1 MKTTET
7 KAPTKAA
14 KPAAKTAAKKPA
26 AKSTAKTAAKAVK
39 TVKPENTNMKPFMDN
54 DFLLT
59 TETAKKL
66 YHEHAEKMP
75 IIDYH
80 CHLQPKEIYE
90 DKKFRNLAEVWLGA
104 GDRYG
109 DHYKW
114 RALRARGY
122 MEDSISG
129 PDDDYKKY
137 LQFVES
143 MPYFVGNPLYHWS
156 HLEMRR
162 YFGIDEVINSVNAEK
177 IWNKANEV
185 LETLTAREMM
195 YKFNV
200 KTVCTT
206 DDPVD
211 SLEWH
216 KKMNEDVTLKVKVR
230 PAFRPDKAIN
240 VELSWF
246 ASWVKQLS
254 GVVKKPIKCLQ
265 NLCDALAD
273 RIKFFDSMGSKLSDH
288 ALDVVHYAPATYKEA
303 NAVFL
308 KGMKGKPV
316 TEEEQDKYKGYILVF
331 LGKQYAKYGWV
342 QQYHI
347 GALRNNSKSMLK
359 KIGPDTGFDAIEDSV
374 YMEKLSALL
383 GELDN
388 GGSLPKTILYCL
400 NPRDNYALSV
410 LAGCFQKEGVKGR
423 VQVGT
428 AWWFLDQQDGMRQN
442 LETLMQV
449 GLVAQSVGMLTDSRS
464 FLAYPRH
471 EYYRRILCQMLGNL
485 VESGQYPE
493 SELETLGKIVEDVCY
508 NNAAEYFGFTE

>member
-1 MKTTET
+1 MK
-7 KAPTKAA
+7 A
-14 KPAAKTAAKKPA
+14 
-26 AKSTAKTAAKAVK
+26 
-39 TVKPENTNMKPFMDN
+39 FMDK
-54 DFLLT
+54 DFLLE
-59 TETAKKL
+59 TETARKL
-66 YHEHAEKMP
+66 YHEHAENMP

-80 CHLQPKEIYE
+80 CHLPPKEIYE
-90 DKKFRNLAEVWLGA
+90 DKKFRNVAEAWLGA

-122 MEDSISG
+122 EEDSISG

-137 LQFVES
+137 SQFVES
-143 MPYFVGNPLYHWS
+143 MPYFVGNPLYLWS
-156 HLEMRR
+156 HLEMQR
-162 YFGIDEVINSVNAEK
+162 YFGITDVICPKNAKK
-177 IWNKANEV
+177 IWDEANSV
-185 LETLTAREMM
+185 LETLTARKMM
-195 YKFNV
+195 EKFNV

-216 KKMNEDVTLKVKVR
+216 KKMNADKTLKTTVR

-246 ASWVKQLS
+246 ADWVGQLAK
-254 GVVKKPIKCLQ
+254 VVGRELPTL
-265 NLCDALAD
+265 NDFTAALAE
-273 RIKFFDSMGSKLSDH
+273 RIAFFDSMGSRLSDH
-288 ALDVVHYAPATYKEA
+288 ALDVVHYAPATYEEA
-303 NAVFL
+303 DAVYKKGL
-308 KGMKGKPV
+308 KGLPV
-316 TEEEQDKYKGYILVF
+316 TEEEQDKYKGYILLF
-331 LGKQYAKYGWV
+331 LGKQYVKYGWV

-359 KIGPDTGFDAIEDSV
+359 KIGPDTGFDAIEDAV

-383 GELDN
+383 GALDEQDA
-388 GGSLPKTILYCL
+388 LPKTILYCL
-400 NPRDNYALSV
+400 NPRDNYALTV

-428 AWWFLDQQDGMRQN
+428 AWWFLDQLDGMKQN

-464 FLAYPRH
+464 FLSYPRH
-471 EYYRRILCQMLGNL
+471 ELYRRLLCNMLGNL
-485 VESGQYPE
+485 VESGQYPAE
-493 SELETLGKIVEDVCY
+493 ELPTLGKIVEDVCY
-508 NNAAEYFGFTE
+508 NNAKEYFGF

>member
-1 MKTTET
+1 MEK
-7 KAPTKAA
+7 
-14 KPAAKTAAKKPA
+14 
-26 AKSTAKTAAKAVK
+26 
-39 TVKPENTNMKPFMDN
+39 FMDK

-80 CHLQPKEIYE
+80 CHPQPKEIYE
-90 DKKFRNLAEVWLGA
+90 DKKFRNLTEAWLGA

-114 RALRARGY
+114 RSLRARGY
-122 MEDSISG
+122 EEDSISG

-137 LQFVES
+137 YQFVES

-156 HLEMRR
+156 HLEMQR
-162 YFGIDEVINSVNAEK
+162 YFGINDIINAKNAKK
-177 IWNKANEV
+177 IWDEANAK

-216 KKMNEDVTLKVKVR
+216 KKMMEDKTLNVTVR

-246 ASWVKQLS
+246 ESWVNQLAKVC
-254 GVVKKPIKCLQ
+254 GKEIKSLNDLTDCL
-265 NLCDALAD
+265 AS
-273 RIKFFDSMGSKLSDH
+273 RIEFFHSMGSRVSDH
-288 ALDVVHYAPATYKEA
+288 ALDVVHYTPATYEEA

-308 KGMKGKPV
+308 KGMKH
-316 TEEEQDKYKGYILVF
+316 EEISSHEQDQYKGYILLF
-331 LGKQYAKYGWV
+331 LGKQYKKHGWV

-347 GALRNNSKSMLK
+347 GALRNNSKKMLE
-359 KIGPDTGFDAIEDSV
+359 KIGPDTGFDAIEDAV

-383 GELDN
+383 GALDAN
-388 GGSLPKTILYCL
+388 DALPKTILYCL
-400 NPRDNYALSV
+400 NPRDNYALTV
-410 LAGCFQKEGVKGR
+410 LAGCFQEEGVKSR

-428 AWWFLDQQDGMRQN
+428 AWWFLDQLDGMKQN
-442 LETLMQV
+442 LETQMQV
-449 GLVAQSVGMLTDSRS
+449 GLISQSVGMLTDSRS

-471 EYYRRILCQMLGNL
+471 EYYRRLLCQMLGNL
-485 VESGQYPE
+485 VESGQYPVE
-493 SELETLGKIVEDVCY
+493 ELDTLGKIVEDICY
-508 NNAAEYFGFTE
+508 NNAKEFFGF

>member
-1 MKTTET
+1 MKEFMDRDFLLDTD
-7 KAPTKAA
+7 
-14 KPAAKTAAKKPA
+14 
-26 AKSTAKTAAKAVK
+26 TAKT
-39 TVKPENTNMKPFMDN
+39 
-54 DFLLT
+54 
-59 TETAKKL
+59 L

-122 MEDSISG
+122 AEDSISG
-129 PDDDYKKY
+129 SDDDYKKF
-137 LQFVES
+137 LQFAES

-162 YFGIDEVINSVNAEK
+162 YFGINEIINEKNAK
-177 IWNKANEV
+177 TIWDKANKV
-185 LETLTAREMM
+185 LEKLTAREMM

-200 KTVCTT
+200 KVVCTT

-216 KKMNEDVTLKVKVR
+216 KKMNADETLKVKVR

-240 VELSWF
+240 IELSWF
-246 ASWVKQLS
+246 KDWINQL
-254 GVVKKPIKCLQ
+254 GDVVKRPIKTLDD
-265 NLCDALAD
+265 LCGALAE
-273 RIKFFDSMGSKLSDH
+273 RIKYFDDMGSKLSDH
-288 ALDVVHYAPATYKEA
+288 ALDTVCYAPASHAEA
-303 NAVFL
+303 DKIFRKA
-308 KGMKGKPV
+308 MKGGKISA
-316 TEEEQDKYKGYILVF
+316 EEQDKYKGYILVY
-331 LGKQYAKYGWV
+331 LAKEYAKYGWV

-347 GALRNNSKSMLK
+347 GALRNNSKSMLE

-383 GELDN
+383 GKLDRDGN
-388 GGSLPKTILYCL
+388 MPKTILYCL
-400 NPRDNYALSV
+400 NPRDNYALTV

-428 AWWFLDQQDGMRQN
+428 AWWFLDQLDGMKQN

-471 EYYRRILCQMLGNL
+471 EYYRRLLCRMLGNL
-485 VESGQYPE
+485 VESGQYPAE
-493 SELETLGKIVEDVCY
+493 ELPRLGKIVEDICY
-508 NNAAEYFGFTE
+508 NNAVEYFGF

>member
-1 MKTTET
+1 MKE
-7 KAPTKAA
+7 
-14 KPAAKTAAKKPA
+14 
-26 AKSTAKTAAKAVK
+26 
-39 TVKPENTNMKPFMDN
+39 FMDK

-114 RALRARGY
+114 RSLRARGY
-122 MEDSISG
+122 EEDSISG

-162 YFGIDEVINSVNAEK
+162 YFGIEDIINAKNAKK
-177 IWNKANEV
+177 IWDAANQK

-195 YKFNV
+195 YRFKV
-200 KTVCTT
+200 DTVCTT

-216 KKMNEDVTLKVKVR
+216 EKMNQDSTLKVHVR

-246 ASWVKQLS
+246 ESWVQQLS
-254 GVVKKPIKCLQ
+254 KVVGYPIAELRDLEK
-265 NLCDALAD
+265 ALAD
-273 RIKFFDSMGSKLSDH
+273 RIDFFHKMGSRLSDH
-288 ALDVVHYAPATYKEA
+288 ALDVLHYAPATYDQA
-303 NAVFL
+303 NAVFH
-308 KGMKGKPV
+308 KGMNHQ
-316 TEEEQDKYKGYILVF
+316 EISEQEQDWYKGYVLVF
-331 LGKQYAKYGWV
+331 LGKLYHKYGWV

-359 KIGPDTGFDAIEDSV
+359 KIGPDTGFDAIEDQN

-383 GELDN
+383 GALDETDE
-388 GGSLPKTILYCL
+388 LPKTILYCL
-400 NPRDNYALSV
+400 NPRDNYALTV
-410 LAGCFQKEGVKGR
+410 LAGCFQKEGIKGR

-471 EYYRRILCQMLGNL
+471 EYYRRLLCQMLGNL
-485 VESGQYPE
+485 VESGQYPKE
-493 SELETLGKIVEDVCY
+493 ELDTLGKIVEDVCY
-508 NNAAEYFGFTE
+508 NNAKEYFGF

>member
-1 MKTTET
+1 MKT
-7 KAPTKAA
+7 
-14 KPAAKTAAKKPA
+14 
-26 AKSTAKTAAKAVK
+26 
-39 TVKPENTNMKPFMDN
+39 FMDK
-54 DFLLT
+54 DFLLD

-122 MEDSISG
+122 EEDSISG

-137 LQFVES
+137 YQFVES

-156 HLEMRR
+156 HLEMKR
-162 YFGIDEVINSVNAEK
+162 YFGIEEIINPQNAKVI
-177 IWNKANEV
+177 WDKANKV

-211 SLEWH
+211 
-216 KKMNEDVTLKVKVR
+216 KALKDKVR
-230 PAFRPDKAIN
+230 PAFRPDKALN

-246 ASWVKQLS
+246 AAWVAQLA
-254 GVVKKPIKCLQ
+254 GVVGKPIK
-265 NLCDALAD
+265 NLDDLCSALAE
-273 RIKFFDSMGSKLSDH
+273 RIKFFNEMGSKLSDH
-288 ALDVVHYAPATYKEA
+288 ALDVVHYAPATYGEA
-303 NAVFL
+303 NAIFL
-308 KGMKGKPV
+308 KGLKGEKI
-316 TEEEQDKYKGYILVF
+316 TEEEQDKYKGYLLVF
-331 LGKQYAKYGWV
+331 LGKEYAKYGWV

-347 GALRNNSKSMLK
+347 GALRNNSKSMLE

-383 GELDN
+383 GELDADGN
-388 GGSLPKTILYCL
+388 MPKTILYNL
-400 NPRDNYALSV
+400 NPRDNYALCV

-428 AWWFLDQQDGMRQN
+428 AWWFLDQQDGMRRN

-449 GLVAQSVGMLTDSRS
+449 GLIAQSVGMLTDSRS

-471 EYYRRILCQMLGNL
+471 EYYRRILCQMLGRL

-493 SELETLGKIVEDVCY
+493 SEMQTLGKIVEDICY
-508 NNAAEYFGFTE
+508 NNAAEYFGF

>member
-1 MKTTET
+1 MK
-7 KAPTKAA
+7 A
-14 KPAAKTAAKKPA
+14 
-26 AKSTAKTAAKAVK
+26 
-39 TVKPENTNMKPFMDN
+39 FMDK
-54 DFLLT
+54 DFLLD
-59 TETAKKL
+59 TETAKTL

-122 MEDSISG
+122 EEDSISG

-137 LQFVES
+137 MQFAES

-162 YFGIDEVINSVNAEK
+162 YFGIDEIINKENAPVIWE
-177 IWNKANEV
+177 KANKV

-216 KKMNEDVTLKVKVR
+216 KKMNEDKTLKVRVR

-246 ASWVKQLS
+246 KSWVDQLAS
-254 GVVKKPIKCLQ
+254 VVGKPIKCLQ
-265 NLCDALAD
+265 DLCGALSE
-273 RIKFFDSMGSKLSDH
+273 RIAFFDGMGCKLSDH
-288 ALDVVHYAPATYKEA
+288 ALDVVCYAPVTYEEA
-303 NAVFL
+303 NEIFL
-308 KGMKGKPV
+308 KGMNGKHISV
-316 TEEEQDKYKGYILVF
+316 EEQDKYKGYILIF
-331 LGKQYAKYGWV
+331 LGEEYAKYGWT

-347 GALRNNSKSMLK
+347 GALRNNSKSMLE
-359 KIGPDTGFDAIEDSV
+359 KIGPDTGFDAIEDAV

-383 GELDN
+383 GELDKD
-388 GGSLPKTILYCL
+388 GYLPKTILYCL
-400 NPRDNYALSV
+400 NPRDNYALTV

-471 EYYRRILCQMLGNL
+471 EYYRRILCQMLGRL
-485 VESGQYPE
+485 VESGQYPAE
-493 SELETLGKIVEDVCY
+493 ELPRLGKIVEDICY
-508 NNAAEYFGFTE
+508 NNAAEYFGFDE

>member
-1 MKTTET
+1 
-7 KAPTKAA
+7 
-14 KPAAKTAAKKPA
+14 
-26 AKSTAKTAAKAVK
+26 
-39 TVKPENTNMKPFMDN
+39 
-54 DFLLT
+54 
-59 TETAKKL
+59 
-66 YHEHAEKMP
+66 P

-80 CHLQPKEIYE
+80 CHLQPKEIFE

-114 RALRARGY
+114 RSLRARGY
-122 MEDSISG
+122 EEDSISG

-137 LQFVES
+137 MQFVES

-162 YFGIDEVINSVNAEK
+162 YFEIEEVINAKNAK
-177 IWNKANEV
+177 VIWDKANKK

-195 YKFNV
+195 YKFKV
-200 KTVCTT
+200 DTVCTT

-211 SLEWH
+211 DLSWH
-216 KKMNEDVTLKVKVR
+216 KKMNADETLKVHVR

-246 ASWVKQLS
+246 ADWVNQLS
-254 GVVKKPIKCLQ
+254 GVVGYKIKELKD
-265 NLCDALAD
+265 LERALSE
-273 RIKFFDSMGSKLSDH
+273 RINFFHEMGSRLSDH
-288 ALDVVHYAPATYKEA
+288 ALDVVHYAPCSYEEA
-303 NAVFL
+303 NSVFK
-308 KGMKGKPV
+308 KGMAGKPIS
-316 TEEEQDKYKGYILVF
+316 ELEQDWYKGYVLIF
-331 LGKQYAKYGWV
+331 LGKEYHKHGWV

-359 KIGPDTGFDAIEDSV
+359 KIGPDTGFDAIEDQN
-374 YMEKLSALL
+374 YMAKLSGLL
-383 GELDN
+383 GALDETN
-388 GGSLPKTILYCL
+388 ELPKTILYCL
-400 NPRDNYALSV
+400 NPRDNYALTV
-410 LAGCFQKEGVKGR
+410 LSGCFQKEGVKGR

-449 GLVAQSVGMLTDSRS
+449 GLIAQSVGMLTDSRS

-471 EYYRRILCQMLGNL
+471 EYYRRLLCQMLGNL
-485 VESGQYPE
+485 VESGQYPVE
-493 SELETLGKIVEDVCY
+493 ELDTLGQIVEDVCY
-508 NNAAEYFGFTE
+508 NNAKEFFGF

>member
-1 MKTTET
+1 M
-7 KAPTKAA
+7 
-14 KPAAKTAAKKPA
+14 
-26 AKSTAKTAAKAVK
+26 V
-39 TVKPENTNMKPFMDN
+39 NFMDE

-114 RALRARGY
+114 RALRAMGFS
-122 MEDSISG
+122 EDSISG
-129 PDDDYKKY
+129 NVPGKSQEDSDYQKY
-137 LQFVES
+137 CQFVES

-156 HLEMRR
+156 HLEMQR
-162 YFGIDEVINSVNAEK
+162 YFGIHDVINKQNEKK
-177 IWNKANEV
+177 IWDAANKK

-195 YKFNV
+195 YMFNV
-200 KTVCTT
+200 DTVCTT
-206 DDPVD
+206 DDPID
-211 SLEWH
+211 DLHYH
-216 KKMNEDVTLKVKVR
+216 KLMNEDKTLKVKVR

-246 ASWVKQLS
+246 GEWVSKLS
-254 GVVKKPIKCLQ
+254 KVVGYEINELSDFTK
-265 NLCDALAD
+265 ALAE
-273 RIKFFDSMGSKLSDH
+273 RIDFFHEMGSRLSDH
-288 ALDVVHYAPATYKEA
+288 ALDVVHYAPATYEEA
-303 NAVFL
+303 NEVFKKGL
-308 KGMKGKPV
+308 KNEPV
-316 TEEEQDKYKGYILVF
+316 SDAEQDIYKGYIMVF
-331 LGKQYAKYGWV
+331 LGEQYKKHGWT

-359 KIGPDTGFDAIEDSV
+359 QIGPDTGFDAIEDAV

-383 GELDN
+383 GALDAKDA
-388 GGSLPKTILYCL
+388 LPKTILYDL
-400 NPRDNYALSV
+400 NPRDNYALMV
-410 LAGCFQKEGVKGR
+410 LAGCFQKEGYKNY

-428 AWWFLDQQDGMRQN
+428 AWWFLDQLDGMKQN
-442 LETLMQV
+442 MEAMMQV
-449 GLVAQSVGMLTDSRS
+449 TVMANAVGMLTDSRS

-471 EYYRRILCQMLGNL
+471 EYYRRLLCQLFGNL
-485 VESGQYPE
+485 VESGQYPA
-493 SELETLGKIVEDVCY
+493 SEIETLGKVVEDICY
-508 NNAAEYFGFTE
+508 NNAKEFFGF

>member
-1 MKTTET
+1 MKE
-7 KAPTKAA
+7 
-14 KPAAKTAAKKPA
+14 
-26 AKSTAKTAAKAVK
+26 
-39 TVKPENTNMKPFMDN
+39 FMDK

-66 YHEHAEKMP
+66 YHEHAENMP

-114 RALRARGY
+114 RSLRARGY
-122 MEDSISG
+122 EEDSISG

-162 YFGIDEVINSVNAEK
+162 YFGIYDIINSKNAKK
-177 IWNKANEV
+177 IWDEANKK

-195 YKFNV
+195 YKFKV
-200 KTVCTT
+200 DTVCTT

-216 KKMNEDVTLKVKVR
+216 KKMNADKTLKVHVR

-240 VELSWF
+240 VELDWF
-246 ASWVKQLS
+246 ESWVKQLA
-254 GVVKKPIKCLQ
+254 GVVGYEIKSLHD
-265 NLCDALAD
+265 LEKALAE
-273 RIKFFDSMGSKLSDH
+273 RVEFFHSMGSRLSDH
-288 ALDVVHYAPATYKEA
+288 ALDVVHYAPATYEQA
-303 NAVFL
+303 NEVFL
-308 KGMKGKPV
+308 KGMNHQPISDL
-316 TEEEQDKYKGYILVF
+316 EQDYYKGYILVF
-331 LGKQYAKYGWV
+331 LGKLYNKYGWV

-359 KIGPDTGFDAIEDSV
+359 KIGPDTGFDAIEDQN
-374 YMEKLSALL
+374 YMEKLSQLL
-383 GELDN
+383 GALDESN
-388 GGSLPKTILYCL
+388 ELPKTILYCL
-400 NPRDNYALSV
+400 NPRDNYALTV

-449 GLVAQSVGMLTDSRS
+449 GLIAQSVGMLTDSRS

-471 EYYRRILCQMLGNL
+471 EYYRRLLCQMLGNL
-485 VESGQYPE
+485 VESGQYPVE
-493 SELETLGKIVEDVCY
+493 ELDTLGKIVEDICY
-508 NNAAEYFGFTE
+508 NNAKEYFGF

>member
-1 MKTTET
+1 MK
-7 KAPTKAA
+7 A
-14 KPAAKTAAKKPA
+14 
-26 AKSTAKTAAKAVK
+26 
-39 TVKPENTNMKPFMDN
+39 FMDK
-54 DFLLT
+54 DFLLD

-66 YHEHAEKMP
+66 YHEHAENMP

-80 CHLQPKEIYE
+80 CHLPPKEIYE
-90 DKKFRNLAEVWLGA
+90 DKKFRNLTEVWLGA
-104 GDRYG
+104 GDRFG

-122 MEDSISG
+122 EEDSISG

-137 LQFVES
+137 MQFVES
-143 MPYFVGNPLYHWS
+143 MPYFVGNPLYLWS
-156 HLEMRR
+156 HLEMQR
-162 YFGIDEVINSVNAEK
+162 YFGINDVICPKNAEK
-177 IWNKANEV
+177 IWKQANEV
-185 LETLTAREMM
+185 LETLSARKMM
-195 YKFNV
+195 EKFNV

-216 KKMNEDVTLKVKVR
+216 KKMNEDKTLKVSVR

-246 ASWVKQLS
+246 KDWVAQLS
-254 GVVKKPIKCLQ
+254 KVVGRELKTLEDFT
-265 NLCDALAD
+265 NALAE
-273 RIKFFDSMGSKLSDH
+273 RIAFFDSMGSKLSDH
-288 ALDVVHYAPATYKEA
+288 ALDVVHYAPATYEEA
-303 NAVFL
+303 NAIYL
-308 KGMKGKPV
+308 KGLKGEYIS
-316 TEEEQDKYKGYILVF
+316 EEEQDKYKGYILVF

-359 KIGPDTGFDAIEDSV
+359 KIGPDTGFDAIEDAV

-383 GELDN
+383 GALDEQDA
-388 GGSLPKTILYCL
+388 LPKTILYCL
-400 NPRDNYALSV
+400 NPRDNYALTV

-428 AWWFLDQQDGMRQN
+428 AWWFLDQLDGMKQN

-449 GLVAQSVGMLTDSRS
+449 GLIAQSVGMLTDSRS
-464 FLAYPRH
+464 FLSYPRH
-471 EYYRRILCQMLGNL
+471 ELYRRLLCQMLGHL
-485 VESGQYPE
+485 VENGQYPVE
-493 SELETLGKIVEDVCY
+493 EMDTLGKIVEDVCY
-508 NNAAEYFGFTE
+508 NNAKEYFNF

>member
-1 MKTTET
+1 MK
-7 KAPTKAA
+7 A
-14 KPAAKTAAKKPA
+14 
-26 AKSTAKTAAKAVK
+26 
-39 TVKPENTNMKPFMDN
+39 FMDK
-54 DFLLT
+54 DFLLD

-66 YHEHAEKMP
+66 YHEHAEDMP

-80 CHLQPKEIYE
+80 CHLPPKEIYE
-90 DKKFRNLAEVWLGA
+90 DKKFRNLTEVWLGA

-122 MEDSISG
+122 EEDSISG

-137 LQFVES
+137 MQFVES
-143 MPYFVGNPLYHWS
+143 MPYFVGNPLYLWS
-156 HLEMRR
+156 HLEMQR
-162 YFGIDEVINSVNAEK
+162 YFGINDVICPKNAEK
-177 IWNKANEV
+177 IWKQANEV
-185 LETLTAREMM
+185 LETLTARKMM
-195 YKFNV
+195 EKFNV

-216 KKMNEDVTLKVKVR
+216 KKMMEDKTLKVSVR

-246 ASWVKQLS
+246 KDWVAQLS
-254 GVVKKPIKCLQ
+254 AVVGKPLDTLEDFC
-265 NLCDALAD
+265 NALAA
-273 RIKFFDSMGSKLSDH
+273 RIDFFDSMGSKLSDH
-288 ALDVVHYAPATYKEA
+288 ALDVVHYAPATYEEA
-303 NAVFL
+303 NAVYKKGL
-308 KGMKGKPV
+308 KGEPIS
-316 TEEEQDKYKGYILVF
+316 EEEQDKYKGYILVF
-331 LGKQYAKYGWV
+331 LGKQYVKHGWV

-359 KIGPDTGFDAIEDSV
+359 KIGPDTGFDAIEDAV
-374 YMEKLSALL
+374 YMEKLSSLL
-383 GELDN
+383 GALDEQDA
-388 GGSLPKTILYCL
+388 LPKTILYCL
-400 NPRDNYALSV
+400 NPRDNYALTV

-428 AWWFLDQQDGMRQN
+428 AWWFLDQLDGMKQN

-464 FLAYPRH
+464 FLSYPRH
-471 EYYRRILCQMLGNL
+471 ELYRRLLCQMLGRL
-485 VESGQYPE
+485 VENGQYPVE
-493 SELETLGKIVEDVCY
+493 ELDTLGKIVEDVCY
-508 NNAAEYFGFTE
+508 NNAKEYFGF

>member
-1 MKTTET
+1 MK
-7 KAPTKAA
+7 
-14 KPAAKTAAKKPA
+14 
-26 AKSTAKTAAKAVK
+26 
-39 TVKPENTNMKPFMDN
+39 NFMDK

-66 YHEHAEKMP
+66 YHEHAENMP

-90 DKKFRNLAEVWLGA
+90 DKKFRNLAEAWLGA

-114 RALRARGY
+114 RSLRARGY
-122 MEDSISG
+122 EEDSISG

-137 LQFVES
+137 SQFVES

-162 YFGIDEVINSVNAEK
+162 YFGIDDIINSKNAKK
-177 IWNKANEV
+177 IWEESNKK

-195 YKFNV
+195 YKFKV
-200 KTVCTT
+200 DTVCTT

-216 KKMNEDVTLKVKVR
+216 KKMNEDKTLKVHVR

-240 VELSWF
+240 VELDWFESWIN
-246 ASWVKQLS
+246 QLA
-254 GVVKKPIKCLQ
+254 GVVGYKIETLKDLEK
-265 NLCDALAD
+265 ALAD
-273 RIKFFDSMGSKLSDH
+273 RVEFFHSMGSRLSDH
-288 ALDVVHYAPATYKEA
+288 ALDVVHYAPATYEQA
-303 NAVFL
+303 NVVFK
-308 KGMKGKPV
+308 KGM
-316 TEEEQDKYKGYILVF
+316 THQAISETEQDYYKGYILVF
-331 LGKQYAKYGWV
+331 LGKLYNKYGWV

-359 KIGPDTGFDAIEDSV
+359 KIGPDTGYDAIEDQN

-383 GELDN
+383 GALDETDE
-388 GGSLPKTILYCL
+388 LPKTILYCL
-400 NPRDNYALSV
+400 NPRDNYALTV

-471 EYYRRILCQMLGNL
+471 EYYRRLLCQMLGNL

-493 SELETLGKIVEDVCY
+493 SEMETLGKIVEDVCY
-508 NNAAEYFGFTE
+508 NNAKEFFGF

>member
-1 MKTTET
+1 MQK
-7 KAPTKAA
+7 
-14 KPAAKTAAKKPA
+14 
-26 AKSTAKTAAKAVK
+26 
-39 TVKPENTNMKPFMDN
+39 FMDK

-59 TETAKKL
+59 TKTARDL
-66 YHEHAEKMP
+66 YHNHAEKMP

-90 DKKFRNLAEVWLGA
+90 DKKFRNLAEAWLGA

-122 MEDSISG
+122 EEDSISG
-129 PDDDYKKY
+129 PDEDRKKFN
-137 LQFVES
+137 QFVES

-156 HLEMRR
+156 HLEMQR
-162 YFGIDEVINSVNAEK
+162 YFDINDIINPKNADK
-177 IWNKANEV
+177 IWTEANKK
-185 LETLTAREMM
+185 LETLTARNMM

-216 KKMNEDVTLKVKVR
+216 EKMNADKTLKTNVR

-240 VELSWF
+240 VELDWF
-246 ASWVKQLS
+246 PTWVGQLS
-254 GVVKKPIKCLQ
+254 KVVGYEINSLEL
-265 NLCDALAD
+265 LCKALAQ
-273 RIKFFDSMGSKLSDH
+273 RIEFFDKMGSKLSDH
-288 ALDVVHYAPATYKEA
+288 ALDVVCYKPATYEEA
-303 NAVFL
+303 NAIFQKGL
-308 KGMKGKPV
+308 KNEV
-316 TEEEQDKYKGYILVF
+316 ISQEEQDKYKGYVLVF
-331 LGKQYAKYGWV
+331 LGKEYNKFGWV

-359 KIGPDTGFDAIEDSV
+359 KIGPDTGYDAIEDAT
-374 YMEKLSALL
+374 YMPKLSALL
-383 GELDN
+383 GALDETN
-388 GGSLPKTILYCL
+388 ELPKTILYCL
-400 NPRDNYALSV
+400 NPRDNYALTV

-449 GLVAQSVGMLTDSRS
+449 GLVSQSVGMLTDSRS

-471 EYYRRILCQMLGNL
+471 EYYRRLLCQMLGNL

-493 SELETLGKIVEDVCY
+493 EELDTLGKIVEDVCY
-508 NNAAEYFGFTE
+508 NNAKEFFGF

>member
-1 MKTTET
+1 MEK
-7 KAPTKAA
+7 
-14 KPAAKTAAKKPA
+14 
-26 AKSTAKTAAKAVK
+26 
-39 TVKPENTNMKPFMDN
+39 FMDK

-90 DKKFRNLAEVWLGA
+90 DKKFRNLTEAWLGA

-114 RALRARGY
+114 RSLRARGY
-122 MEDSISG
+122 EEDSISG

-137 LQFVES
+137 YQFVES

-156 HLEMRR
+156 HLEMQR
-162 YFGIDEVINSVNAEK
+162 YFGINDIINAKNAKK
-177 IWNKANEV
+177 IWDEANAK

-216 KKMNEDVTLKVKVR
+216 KKMMEDKTLNVTVR

-246 ASWVKQLS
+246 ESWVNQLAKVC
-254 GVVKKPIKCLQ
+254 GKEIKSLNDLTDCL
-265 NLCDALAD
+265 AS
-273 RIKFFDSMGSKLSDH
+273 RIEFFHSMGSRVSDH
-288 ALDVVHYAPATYKEA
+288 ALDVVHYTPATYEEA

-308 KGMKGKPV
+308 KGMKH
-316 TEEEQDKYKGYILVF
+316 EAISSHEQDQYKGYILLF
-331 LGKQYAKYGWV
+331 LGKQYKKYGWV

-347 GALRNNSKSMLK
+347 GALRNNSKKMLE
-359 KIGPDTGFDAIEDSV
+359 KIGPDTGFDAIEDAV

-383 GELDN
+383 GALDAN
-388 GGSLPKTILYCL
+388 DALPKTILYCL
-400 NPRDNYALSV
+400 NPRDNYALTV
-410 LAGCFQKEGVKGR
+410 LAGCFQEEGVKSR

-428 AWWFLDQQDGMRQN
+428 AWWFLDQLDGMKQN
-442 LETLMQV
+442 LETQMQV
-449 GLVAQSVGMLTDSRS
+449 GLISQSVGMLTDSRS

-471 EYYRRILCQMLGNL
+471 EYYRRLLCQMLGNL
-485 VESGQYPE
+485 VESGQYPVE
-493 SELETLGKIVEDVCY
+493 ELDTLGKIVEDICY
-508 NNAAEYFGFTE
+508 NNAKEFFGF

>member
-1 MKTTET
+1 
-7 KAPTKAA
+7 
-14 KPAAKTAAKKPA
+14 
-26 AKSTAKTAAKAVK
+26 
-39 TVKPENTNMKPFMDN
+39 MDK
-54 DFLLT
+54 DFLLD

-66 YHEHAEKMP
+66 YHEHAENMP

-80 CHLQPKEIYE
+80 CHLPPKEIYE
-90 DKKFRNLAEVWLGA
+90 DKKFRNLAEAWLGS

-122 MEDSISG
+122 EEDSISG

-137 LQFVES
+137 MQFVES
-143 MPYFVGNPLYHWS
+143 MPYFVGNPLYLWS
-156 HLEMRR
+156 HLEMQR
-162 YFGIDEVINSVNAEK
+162 YFGIDDIICPKNAEK
-177 IWNKANEV
+177 IWKKANEV
-185 LETLTAREMM
+185 LETLTARKMM
-195 YKFNV
+195 EKFNV

-216 KKMNEDVTLKVKVR
+216 KKMMDDPTLKVNVR

-246 ASWVKQLS
+246 KDWVAQLS
-254 GVVKKPIKCLQ
+254 AVVGRDLPTLE
-265 NLCDALAD
+265 DFTSALAE
-273 RIKFFDSMGSKLSDH
+273 RIAFFDSMGSKLSDH
-288 ALDVVHYAPATYKEA
+288 ALDKVQYAPATYEEA
-303 NAVFL
+303 NAVYQKGL
-308 KGMKGKPV
+308 KG
-316 TEEEQDKYKGYILVF
+316 EYISDEEQDKYKGYILVF
-331 LGKQYAKYGWV
+331 LGKQYVKYGWT

-359 KIGPDTGFDAIEDSV
+359 KIGPDTGFDAIEDAI

-383 GELDN
+383 GALDEQD
-388 GGSLPKTILYCL
+388 SLPKTILYCL
-400 NPRDNYALSV
+400 NPRDNYALTV

-428 AWWFLDQQDGMRQN
+428 AWWFLDQLDGMKQN

-449 GLVAQSVGMLTDSRS
+449 GLIAQSVGMLTDSRS
-464 FLAYPRH
+464 FLSYPRH
-471 EYYRRILCQMLGNL
+471 ELYRRLLCQMLGKL
-485 VESGQYPE
+485 VESGQYPKE
-493 SELETLGKIVEDVCY
+493 EMDTLGKIVEDVCY
-508 NNAAEYFGFTE
+508 NNAKEYFGF

>member
-1 MKTTET
+1 MK
-7 KAPTKAA
+7 KFLDK
-14 KPAAKTAAKKPA
+14 
-26 AKSTAKTAAKAVK
+26 
-39 TVKPENTNMKPFMDN
+39 
-54 DFLLT
+54 DFLLD
-59 TETAKKL
+59 TETAKTL
-66 YHEHAEKMP
+66 YHEHAAKMP

-80 CHLQPKEIYE
+80 CHLQPREIYE

-122 MEDSISG
+122 EEDSISG

-156 HLEMRR
+156 HLEMQR
-162 YFGIDEVINSVNAEK
+162 YFGIEEIINSKNAET
-177 IWNKANEV
+177 IWKKANAV
-185 LETLTAREMM
+185 LEKLTAREMM
-195 YKFNV
+195 YKFDV
-200 KTVCTT
+200 RTVCTT

-216 KKMNEDVTLKVKVR
+216 KKMNADSTLKVKVR

-246 ASWVKQLS
+246 ASWVGQLAK
-254 GVVKKPIKCLQ
+254 VVGKPITCL
-265 NLCDALAD
+265 NELCAALAE
-273 RIKFFDSMGSKLSDH
+273 RIAFFDKMGAKLSDH
-288 ALDVVHYAPATYKEA
+288 ALDVVRYAPATYAEA
-303 NAVFL
+303 DAIFK
-308 KGMKGKPV
+308 KGLCGAQIS
-316 TEEEQDKYKGYILVF
+316 ESEQDKYKGYVLLF
-331 LGKQYAKYGWV
+331 LGKEYAKYGWV

-347 GALRNNSKSMLK
+347 GALRNNSKSMLE
-359 KIGPDTGFDAIEDSV
+359 KIGPDTGYDAIEDAV

-383 GELDN
+383 GELDKD
-388 GGSLPKTILYCL
+388 GELPKTILYCL
-400 NPRDNYALSV
+400 NPRDNYALTV

-449 GLVAQSVGMLTDSRS
+449 GLVSQSVGMLTDSRS

-471 EYYRRILCQMLGNL
+471 EYYRRLLCQMLGRL
-485 VESGQYPE
+485 VESGQYPIE
-493 SELETLGKIVEDVCY
+493 ELPTLGKIVEDVCY
-508 NNAAEYFGFTE
+508 NNAAEFFGF

>member
-1 MKTTET
+1 MQK
-7 KAPTKAA
+7 
-14 KPAAKTAAKKPA
+14 
-26 AKSTAKTAAKAVK
+26 
-39 TVKPENTNMKPFMDN
+39 FMDK

-90 DKKFRNLAEVWLGA
+90 DQPFRNLAHVWLGA

-114 RALRARGY
+114 RSLRARGY
-122 MEDSISG
+122 EEDSISG

-137 LQFVES
+137 YQFVES

-156 HLEMRR
+156 HLEMQR
-162 YFGIDEVINSVNAEK
+162 YFDIYDIINTKNAKK
-177 IWNKANEV
+177 IWDKANEK
-185 LETLTAREMM
+185 LKTLTPREMM
-195 YKFNV
+195 YKFKV
-200 KTVCTT
+200 DTVCTT
-206 DDPVD
+206 DDPID

-216 KKMNEDVTLKVKVR
+216 KKMNEDKTLKVHVR

-240 VELSWF
+240 VELDWF
-246 ASWVKQLS
+246 GKWVSDLS
-254 GVVKKPIKCLQ
+254 KVVGYEIDSIDK
-265 NLCDALAD
+265 LCKALAE
-273 RIKFFDSMGSKLSDH
+273 RIDFFHEMGSRLSDH
-288 ALDVVHYAPATYKEA
+288 ALDVVCYAPATKEEV
-303 NAVFL
+303 NQIFL
-308 KGMKGKPV
+308 KGLKN
-316 TEEEQDKYKGYILVF
+316 EAISIEEQDKYKGYILVF
-331 LGKQYAKYGWV
+331 LGKEYNKHGWV

-359 KIGPDTGFDAIEDSV
+359 KIGPDTGFDAIEDAV

-383 GELDN
+383 GALDET
-388 GGSLPKTILYCL
+388 GELPKTILYCL
-400 NPRDNYALSV
+400 NPRDNYALTV

-428 AWWFLDQQDGMRQN
+428 AWWFLDQQDGMKQN

-449 GLVAQSVGMLTDSRS
+449 GLVSQSVGMLTDSRS

-485 VESGQYPE
+485 VESGQYPVE
-493 SELETLGKIVEDVCY
+493 ELDTLGKIVEDVCY
-508 NNAAEYFGFTE
+508 NNAKEYFGF

>member
-1 MKTTET
+1 MK
-7 KAPTKAA
+7 
-14 KPAAKTAAKKPA
+14 
-26 AKSTAKTAAKAVK
+26 
-39 TVKPENTNMKPFMDN
+39 NFMDD

-66 YHEHAEKMP
+66 YHEHAKKMP

-90 DKKFRNLAEVWLGA
+90 DKKFRNLAEAWLGA

-122 MEDSISG
+122 EEDSISG
-129 PDDDYKKY
+129 NIAGLSLEESDRKKFD
-137 LQFVES
+137 QFVES

-162 YFGIDEVINSVNAEK
+162 YFDIYEIINEKNADVIWE
-177 IWNKANEV
+177 KANKK

-200 KTVCTT
+200 DTVCTT

-216 KKMNEDVTLKVKVR
+216 KKMNEDKTLKVKVR

-240 VELSWF
+240 VELDWF
-246 ASWVKQLS
+246 ESWVNQLS
-254 GVVKKPIKCLQ
+254 KVVGYEIKELKD
-265 NLCDALAD
+265 LEHALED
-273 RIKFFDSMGSKLSDH
+273 RIEFFHSMGSRVSDH
-288 ALDVVHYAPATYKEA
+288 ALDVVHYTKATYEEA
-303 NAVFL
+303 NKVFH
-308 KGMKGKPV
+308 KGMNHEAV
-316 TEEEQDKYKGYILVF
+316 SEFEQDQYKGYILVF
-331 LGKQYAKYGWV
+331 LGRLYNKYGWV

-359 KIGPDTGFDAIEDSV
+359 KIGPDTGYDAIEDQV
-374 YMEKLSALL
+374 YMEKLSQLL
-383 GELDN
+383 GALDEKDE
-388 GGSLPKTILYCL
+388 LPKTILYCL
-400 NPRDNYALSV
+400 NPRDNYALMV
-410 LAGCFQKEGVKGR
+410 LAGCFQKEGVKNR
-423 VQVGT
+423 VQNGT

-442 LETLMQV
+442 METMMQV
-449 GLVAQSVGMLTDSRS
+449 AIISQTAGMLTDSRS

-471 EYYRRILCQMLGNL
+471 EYYRRLLCQMFGNL
-485 VESGQYPE
+485 VESGQYPAE
-493 SELETLGKIVEDVCY
+493 EVERLGKIVEDICY
-508 NNAAEYFGFTE
+508 NNAKEYFGF